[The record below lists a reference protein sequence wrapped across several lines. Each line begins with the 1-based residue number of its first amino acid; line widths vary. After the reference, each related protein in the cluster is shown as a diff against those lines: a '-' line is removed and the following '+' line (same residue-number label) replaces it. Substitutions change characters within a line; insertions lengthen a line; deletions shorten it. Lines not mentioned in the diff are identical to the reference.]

1 MSSWRCLNFWK
12 VDGDQSTFAVIVARA
27 RDARLAGA
35 RVLRG
40 RMGFGESSHVHAHRP
55 FDLSDNL
62 PMVVELVD
70 EDEKLRAFLAG
81 LADLAG
87 IGLATFEKVE
97 VAQYGKAR
105 G

>member
-1 MSSWRCLNFWK
+1 MSSWRSLHFWR

-27 RDARLAGA
+27 RDARL
-35 RVLRG
+35 LRG
-40 RMGFGESSHVHAHRP
+40 RIGFGESSHVHAHRP

-87 IGLATFEKVE
+87 IGLPTFEKVE